1 MCYVSLRIKI
11 HVYKIKMTNNN
22 ELTKYIG
29 IKTEYTPR
37 TVVWL
42 DNIFNCLVDD
52 RTVKEEW
59 KVTWY
64 DPKWDFVR
72 CCVSLKKIN

>member
-37 TVVWL
+37 TVV
-42 DNIFNCLVDD
+42 
-52 RTVKEEW
+52 
-59 KVTWY
+59 
-64 DPKWDFVR
+64 
-72 CCVSLKKIN
+72 